1 MMKDIGVKPNLNLN
15 WRDRRYK
22 RYYEVIDFLVN
33 RIQEHVWLDSG
44 KAKRRLRGS
53 DLEKLHYSVECLVRD
68 CIAVVLQKTY
78 IWRKR
83 LSKPLMNAVSPA

>member
-1 MMKDIGVKPNLNLN
+1 MKDNSVKPNLNLN
-15 WRDRRYK
+15 WRDRRYQ
-22 RYYEVIDFLVN
+22 RFYEVTDFLVN

-68 CIAVVLQKTY
+68 CIAVVLQRIFFETLKTP
-78 IWRKR
+78 RTG
-83 LSKPLMNAVSPA
+83 